1 MDENKPKTEGK
12 CPVMHG
18 GGRTPTNRDWWPNQL
33 NLRVLHPNPPAS
45 DPMGEDF
52 HYAEAFKALD
62 LAALV
67 VELQNHTGKDPFADG
82 FVNFEDAATLIALY
96 SR

>member
-1 MDENKPKTEGK
+1 MTTDTTQTELFDAIERFINEVREGK
-12 CPVMHG
+12 GMPVG
-18 GGRTPTNRDWWPNQL
+18 FTLTPGTSLVDGS
-33 NLRVLHPNPPAS
+33 AGIDS
-45 DPMGEDF
+45 
-52 HYAEAFKALD
+52 LD

>member
-1 MDENKPKTEGK
+1 MTTDTTQTELFDVIERFINEVREAKGMA
-12 CPVMHG
+12 PSF
-18 GGRTPTNRDWWPNQL
+18 T
-33 NLRVLHPNPPAS
+33 LRPDTSLVDGSAGIDS
-45 DPMGEDF
+45 
-52 HYAEAFKALD
+52 LD

-82 FVNFEDAATLIALY
+82 FVNFEDATTLVALY